1 MKRLIALGLGI
12 TLGFSSICALV
23 LWESRNRDRD
33 QARLAAVNLIASIGS
48 DISRNFELYDL
59 SLEAVVEGLR
69 LPELSTL
76 SPRMRQM
83 LLFDRAASAKDMG
96 SIFVLDKTGKVIM
109 DSRVETP
116 RADSY
121 AQSDFFKVHQGID
134 NGGPYVSTPWRSADG
149 EYLIAISRRLSDAD
163 GHFTG
168 VVAGTLRLHYF
179 KKIFDRLAVDPSSSL
194 ILSREDGSI
203 IMRAPY
209 KADLIGVNVSKSAVF
224 KRISEMPEGTFEM
237 NAGLDGVKRMYVYQ
251 RIGEL
256 PLIVSYGQSLEAIY
270 ASWWYEARI
279 IGLLM
284 FGLCATN
291 VALIVFLARTLKRRA
306 KAEHDYAV
314 MATIDSLTGLCNRRR
329 FDEAID
335 LEWRRAQRRQQS
347 VAMLMIDADLFK
359 NFNDQFGHQAG
370 DVALKA
376 LADCIAAGARRA
388 GDVCGRF
395 GGEEFAVLLPETS
408 IGEAMVVAE
417 NIQAR
422 VASLRALQNGRPDS
436 TPTLS
441 IGAACLV
448 PRAGL
453 EPRDLILAADGAL
466 YQAKAAGRDC
476 CVAEPGQRVETDY
489 LAA

>member
-1 MKRLIALGLGI
+1 MKRLIALGLTI

-69 LPELSTL
+69 LPDLSTL

-96 SIFVLDKTGKVIM
+96 SIFVLDKAGTVIM

-116 RADSY
+116 RADNY
-121 AQSDFFKVHQGID
+121 AQSDFFKVHRGIES
-134 NGGPYVSTPWRSADG
+134 GGPFVSTPWRNADG
-149 EYLIAISRRLSDAD
+149 EYLIAISRRLSNANGD
-163 GHFTG
+163 FTG
-168 VVAGTLRLHYF
+168 VVAVTLRLHYF
-179 KKIFDRLAVDPSSSL
+179 KKMLDRLNVGSESSL
-194 ILSREDGSI
+194 ILAREDGSI

-209 KADLIGVNVSKSAVF
+209 KADLIGVNVSTSAVF
-224 KRISEMPEGTFEM
+224 KRISEAPEGTFEM
-237 NAGLDGVKRMYVYQ
+237 NAGLDGVKRMYAYQ

-270 ASWWYEARI
+270 ASWWHEAKI

-284 FGLCATN
+284 LGLCATN
-291 VALIVFLARTLKRRA
+291 VTLIVFLASALKRRA

-335 LEWRRAQRRQQS
+335 LEWRRAQRREQS
-347 VAMLMIDADLFK
+347 VAILMIDADLFK

-370 DVALKA
+370 DIALKA

-388 GDVCGRF
+388 GDLCCRF

-408 IGEAMVVAE
+408 INDAMVVAE
-417 NIQAR
+417 NIQAA

-441 IGAACLV
+441 IGVACLV
-448 PRAGL
+448 PRTGL
-453 EPRDLILAADGAL
+453 EPRDLIRAADGAL
-466 YQAKAAGRDC
+466 YKAKAAGRNC
-476 CVAEPGQRVETDY
+476 CVAVPAQRVKADN